1 MHYYLL
7 DPQGL
12 SLADFE
18 RKQASLLALTHEFN
32 ISGEVGRL
40 STIRGIEDLVYAA
53 EKRQVSTLVVCGT
66 DDTFNRVL
74 GALGKRRFV
83 IGFIP
88 LSEDSQIA
96 KLLGID
102 SLASAVKVL
111 AARRITLVDTAKIGT
126 LDFFSY
132 LEFGVVDDLFGKKSW
147 LNIFSQK
154 KIHIIAR
161 INNQYLVSGD
171 FTGGVVVNAKGWPEE
186 SIDVGSPTDGQL
198 DFVSLSSRSV
208 FGKNKTKSSK
218 GFVGFGHD
226 STKLP
231 LHTIEFLEPAGLPL
245 TMLGR
250 QVARI
255 PAKVTISPSWL
266 QLIVGKNRT
275 F

>member
-1 MHYYLL
+1 LCSYDG
-7 DPQGL
+7 DP
-12 SLADFE
+12 
-18 RKQASLLALTHEFN
+18 
-32 ISGEVGRL
+32 
-40 STIRGIEDLVYAA
+40 
-53 EKRQVSTLVVCGT
+53 
-66 DDTFNRVL
+66 
-74 GALGKRRFV
+74 
-83 IGFIP
+83 
-88 LSEDSQIA
+88 
-96 KLLGID
+96 
-102 SLASAVKVL
+102 
-111 AARRITLVDTAKIGT
+111 
-126 LDFFSY
+126 
-132 LEFGVVDDLFGKKSW
+132 
-147 LNIFSQK
+147 
-154 KIHIIAR
+154 
-161 INNQYLVSGD
+161 
-171 FTGGVVVNAKGWPEE
+171 
-186 SIDVGSPTDGQL
+186 DGQL